1 MSWTAGEPRGAVGPA
16 GSVPRTPG
24 VSPGPRVSP
33 APLCQW
39 PALHLGRPGRAG
51 LAAARP
57 AVPAA
62 AGAGHCAVSPEGHT
76 EGRGGGRDCERPQ
89 WTINHRSS
97 ALAERCWGRG
107 AGRGGLLLQGEPLY
121 PAVPGVS
128 SHSVCRAP
136 VSGYPGVPISRCV
149 RAPCCSCPRCLSVPI
164 SLCGGRVA
172 AHGACADAG
181 GACAWR
187 AAPAGAVPRS
197 PGRGRCPRAARAL
210 YRDLS
215 RSVATCGE
223 RGRGVGTG
231 TWRRGGALG
240 LGAGLPPVRPG
251 AERGWAASGR
261 AGPGLRQGRG
271 ESGRNQPLPQQ

>member
-33 APLCQW
+33 APLCQR

-107 AGRGGLLLQGEPLY
+107 DGRGGLLLQGEPLY

-136 VSGYPGVPISRCV
+136 VSGYPRVPISRCV
-149 RAPCCSCPRCLSVPI
+149 RAPCCSVSPLSQCPDIPL
-164 SLCGGRVA
+164 
-172 AHGACADAG
+172 
-181 GACAWR
+181 WR
-187 AAPAGAVPRS
+187 PCRSARRMRLARRARGSGTAQPRQGAVPA
-197 PGRGRCPRAARAL
+197 GRPRA
-210 YRDLS
+210 LS